1 MRLGVLG
8 FFYFT
13 TERKYAMTVENPD
26 EGNQTQPAGG
36 AEQPTSQTSGG
47 EGQPLPEYVRALE
60 NRLIENEKLIKGF
73 QKGTDKQIGQIRG
86 DVKRILELKEQGL
99 SEAQIRR
106 ELEIDA
112 LLGGSRS
119 AVPEPAGG
127 TSAAKASLDVQGID
141 TALELP
147 ANDARVTDLKLKH
160 GSDPVAYLRE
170 AAKLKVSLPTN
181 EPTPAEQP
189 LPTGGVTPVKL
200 SQTEI
205 DAKLAKYEELFKNY
219 SQNRHVI
226 SALESELRKAGAIK

>member
-1 MRLGVLG
+1 M
-8 FFYFT
+8 
-13 TERKYAMTVENPD
+13 
-26 EGNQTQPAGG
+26 
-36 AEQPTSQTSGG
+36 
-47 EGQPLPEYVRALE
+47 
-60 NRLIENEKLIKGF
+60 
-73 QKGTDKQIGQIRG
+73 
-86 DVKRILELKEQGL
+86 ELKEQGL

-112 LLGGSRS
+112 LLGGSRN

-147 ANDARVTDLKLKH
+147 SNDARVTDLKLKH

-170 AAKLKVSLPTN
+170 AAKLKASLPTN

-205 DAKLAKYEELFKNY
+205 DAKLAKYEGLFKNY
-219 SQNRHVI
+219 SLNRGEI
-226 SALESELRKAGAIK
+226 AALETELRKAGAIK